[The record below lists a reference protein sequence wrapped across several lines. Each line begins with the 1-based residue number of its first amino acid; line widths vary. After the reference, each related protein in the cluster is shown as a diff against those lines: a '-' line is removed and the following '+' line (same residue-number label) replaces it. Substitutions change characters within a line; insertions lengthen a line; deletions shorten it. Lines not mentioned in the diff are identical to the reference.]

1 MDCSCWTAST
11 HACVSLGK
19 PLATLAPIEI
29 IPVILDGDL
38 VPLKGV
44 PALLTA
50 VSNPVPSHRS
60 QDVSA
65 AVDVMTALA
74 V

>member
-1 MDCSCWTAST
+1 MDCSCWIASA

-19 PLATLAPIEI
+19 PLATLATTWI

-50 VSNPVPSHRS
+50 ISSPLPFHSF
-60 QDVSA
+60 QGVSA
-65 AVDVMTALA
+65 AIDVMTALA
-74 V
+74 G